1 MYWQYL
7 TNYVLYKC
15 KVKQESEELKV
26 KKIEIRIMYG
36 EHGVYNSEHHS
47 WQTDM
52 EQCAE
57 KVAELRACGYHAY
70 MVHPIY
76 GSL

>member
-1 MYWQYL
+1 MA
-7 TNYVLYKC
+7 
-15 KVKQESEELKV
+15 
-26 KKIEIRIMYG
+26 KIEIRIMYG
-36 EHGVYNSEHHS
+36 GDGVYNSEHHS

-52 EQCAE
+52 ERCAE